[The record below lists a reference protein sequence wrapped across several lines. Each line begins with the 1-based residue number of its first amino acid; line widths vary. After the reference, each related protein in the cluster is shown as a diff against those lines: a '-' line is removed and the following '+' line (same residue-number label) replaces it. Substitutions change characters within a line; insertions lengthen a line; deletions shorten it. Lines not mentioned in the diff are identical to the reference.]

1 MHKKTIIFGAPK
13 TFGITEEII
22 KNLEFMGFEVIDI
35 TFDQQYKYENIFQR
49 LNNLYQKVIHNN
61 RSLKTLYR
69 FNLHKEQIY
78 DKINRYK
85 HIDYTLIIRPDN
97 YPLDFLNK
105 LKSISGKM
113 VGYQWDGLDIFPDI
127 KKYFSLFDRFFV
139 FDENDVSDQF
149 LPTTN
154 FYFDYNKETE
164 YNGSN
169 KNVYFLG
176 SFVKNRIKNIK
187 RIITEINKTDFEAD
201 IFLLNKKRKY
211 DLLLQNT
218 GAKLLTQ
225 PVSFQQNLQNVKNA
239 SVLID
244 FQNNKHG
251 GLSFRIFE
259 ALFFEKKILT
269 NNPSVKR
276 YDFYNENNIY
286 IFHEDNIN
294 EIAKFL
300 NKPYQKINSELINKY
315 SFTNWIKY
323 ILDIDVYTPITL
335 PKRNINN
342 NIIK

>member
-1 MHKKTIIFGAPK
+1 
-13 TFGITEEII
+13 
-22 KNLEFMGFEVIDI
+22 
-35 TFDQQYKYENIFQR
+35 
-49 LNNLYQKVIHNN
+49 
-61 RSLKTLYR
+61 
-69 FNLHKEQIY
+69 
-78 DKINRYK
+78 
-85 HIDYTLIIRPDN
+85 
-97 YPLDFLNK
+97 
-105 LKSISGKM
+105 
-113 VGYQWDGLDIFPDI
+113 
-127 KKYFSLFDRFFV
+127 
-139 FDENDVSDQF
+139 
-149 LPTTN
+149 
-154 FYFDYNKETE
+154 
-164 YNGSN
+164 
-169 KNVYFLG
+169 
-176 SFVKNRIKNIK
+176 
-187 RIITEINKTDFEAD
+187 
-201 IFLLNKKRKY
+201 
-211 DLLLQNT
+211 